1 MATVATTLP
10 GTKRRP
16 RNEPAT
22 GRASYPQIYFVKHID
37 NSRLKREVDSEK
49 RRECFGLLGL
59 GTLFFLFIMIFAWQ
73 HFECVRYGYR
83 IEQLRE
89 KQAAIEEWNHALKM
103 EAASLTDP
111 QRIDTLARTDLGLVP
126 PEPGQIIQVSKSPAA
141 SSSASGMEFAGNL
154 HVPIRIPSER

>member
-1 MATVATTLP
+1 MATVTTTFP
-10 GTKRRP
+10 GAKRRP

-37 NSRLKREVDSEK
+37 NSRLKREVDTEK

-59 GTLFFLFIMIFAWQ
+59 GTLFFLFIMVFAWQ
-73 HFECVRYGYR
+73 HFQCVQYGYR

-89 KQAAIEEWNHALKM
+89 KQAAIEEWNHALKV

-126 PEPGQIIQVSKSPAA
+126 PEPGQIIQVSGSPAA
-141 SSSASGMEFAGNL
+141 SSNPPDMEFAGNL